1 MIKKHTAFNFF
12 LFLLLSISSLRSDV
26 IARLIKVDG
35 KVYFKRLGMETFSE
49 KAKPGAAI
57 VNGDQIK
64 IGDEGYAAV
73 IYIDDRS
80 IIKIKANT
88 KFSFMDSP
96 NTRTI
101 DLVHG
106 TLLNKINKEKRTKSF
121 RIQTPVSVA
130 SVKGTEFAA
139 IVSQKGI
146 EQFVCKEGSFEVLNM
161 ISGQTVIVGPG
172 QKAFSNSTGDLV
184 QAVATPKDYPQ
195 DPEVEENIESELEE
209 ILESQ
214 DIEAQEQNAPPELE
228 PDLEPKEEPQV
239 ENETQSGEQ
248 IPEDINQEEILENNQ
263 NPESEIPSP
272 GAQAKPF
279 SLGLGIG
286 SATLDGVLYN
296 QLALRP
302 EINIW
307 KIGIGLDLI
316 LYIDNEGNI
325 APVVQEKWDIKNDPS
340 LILDKIL
347 YIRYGQKTEP
357 GWFKYGSLES
367 LTLGYGGLVNNYSN
381 IMEFPSVR
389 RVGING
395 GFNIGPVSGE
405 LFLSNLKDIGRG
417 GTLSGVRLSY
427 KISKQLPISFGF
439 NYVVDAN
446 MFSSMKDTDSDTYPD
461 IFDDFPNDS
470 SMWNDTDGDGY
481 PDPGNGISVPEDSI
495 DIDANG
501 NNILDENEE
510 QITLKARPFSLKNNK
525 AKVSGFS
532 FDVGYPIFKSKAFSL
547 NIYSEFNSLSFPSVK
562 NISRI
567 ERKGNGITIPGFS
580 STIFGILSL
589 SLEYRLIKDSYIPQ
603 FFDQAYDLNRVV
615 ISTKTDTLSESDS
628 TIVQT
633 KDMMV
638 FGDYEVD
645 DSGSSSSGLYGSAGL
660 NLFDL
665 VNFSASYTNMTQ
677 DSLEIKSFTAFLNL
691 NTDNIPKINSAMAF
705 YQRNNEP
712 NPFDFKNASENTI
725 MGYRI
730 GYELSRGV
738 SLIWDFRQYYR
749 DDGTGVLK
757 PIRQTTIETAFNF

>member
-1 MIKKHTAFNFF
+1 MNKNYKALHFLLFF
-12 LFLLLSISSLRSDV
+12 LLSVSSLRSDV
-26 IARLIKVDG
+26 IARLIKVEG
-35 KVYFKRLGMETFSE
+35 KVFFKRLGMETFSE

-161 ISGQTVIVGPG
+161 ISGQTVNVGPG
-172 QKAFSNSTGDLV
+172 QKAFSNATGDLV
-184 QAVATPKDYPQ
+184 QAVASPTDYPQ
-195 DPEVEENIESELEE
+195 DPEIEDNIESDLDE

-214 DIEAQEQNAPPELE
+214 EKEAKQQNAPPEIVPE
-228 PDLEPKEEPQV
+228 VESQV
-239 ENETQSGEQ
+239 EVETESVEEEAEN
-248 IPEDINQEEILENNQ
+248 INDEEALEDIETA
-263 NPESEIPSP
+263 ESEIPSSEP
-272 GAQAKPF
+272 PPKPF
-279 SLGLGIG
+279 SMGLGIG
-286 SATLDGVLYN
+286 SATLKGVLYN
-296 QLALRP
+296 QIALRP

-325 APVVQEKWDIKNDPS
+325 APIVQEQWDIKNDLS

-347 YIRYGQKTEP
+347 YIKYGQKTEP
-357 GWFKYGSLES
+357 AWFKYGALES

-381 IMEFPSVR
+381 MMEFPSVR
-389 RVGING
+389 RVGFNG
-395 GFNIGPVSGE
+395 GSNIGPVAGE
-405 LFLSNLKDIGRG
+405 VFLSNFKDIDRG
-417 GTLSGVRLSY
+417 GTLAGFRLSY
-427 KISKQLPISFGF
+427 KFSSELPISLGF

-446 MFSSMKDTDSDTYPD
+446 MFSSMNDKDNDTYPD

-481 PDPGNGISVPEDSI
+481 PDPGSGITVPEDSI

-501 NNILDENEE
+501 NNILDANEE
-510 QITLKARPFSLKNNK
+510 QIKLKATPFSLENNS
-525 AKVSGFS
+525 AEVHGFS
-532 FDVGYPIFKSKAFSL
+532 FDVGYPIFNSKAISMDIFSE
-547 NIYSEFNSLSFPSVK
+547 YNSLSFPSVK

-567 ERKGNGITIPGFS
+567 ERKGNGLTIPGIRS
-580 STIFGILSL
+580 SIFGILSL

-615 ISTKTDTLSESDS
+615 ISTKTDTSSMTDS
-628 TIVQT
+628 AIVQT

-645 DSGSSSSGLYGSAGL
+645 DSGQSSSGLYGAAGL

-665 VNFSASYTNMTQ
+665 VNFSVSYTNMTQ
-677 DSLEIKSFTAFLNL
+677 DTIDIKSFTAFLNL
-691 NTDNIPKINSAMAF
+691 NTNNIPKLSSAMAY
-705 YQRNNEP
+705 YQRNNES
-712 NPFDFKNASENTI
+712 NPFDFKNPSENTI
-725 MGYRI
+725 MGYRV
-730 GYELSRGV
+730 GYELSKAV
-738 SLIWDFRQYYR
+738 SLIWDFKQYYR
-749 DDGTGVLK
+749 DDGKGVLK
-757 PIRQTTIETAFNF
+757 SIKQTTIETAFNF

>member
-1 MIKKHTAFNFF
+1 MNKNYKALNFLLFF
-12 LFLLLSISSLRSDV
+12 LLSVSSLRSDV
-26 IARLIKVDG
+26 IARLIKVEG
-35 KVYFKRLGMETFSE
+35 KVFFKRLGMETFSE

-64 IGDEGYAAV
+64 IGDDGYAAV

-161 ISGQTVIVGPG
+161 ISGQTVNVGPG
-172 QKAFSNSTGDLV
+172 QKAFSNATGDLV
-184 QAVATPKDYPQ
+184 QAIASPTDYPQ
-195 DPEVEENIESELEE
+195 DPEIEDNIESDLDE

-214 DIEAQEQNAPPELE
+214 EKEAKQQNAPPEIVPE
-228 PDLEPKEEPQV
+228 VESQV
-239 ENETQSGEQ
+239 EVETESVEEEAEN
-248 IPEDINQEEILENNQ
+248 INDEEALEDIETA
-263 NPESEIPSP
+263 ESEIPSSEP
-272 GAQAKPF
+272 PPKLF
-279 SLGLGIG
+279 SMGLGIG
-286 SATLDGVLYN
+286 SATLKGVLYN
-296 QLALRP
+296 QIALRP

-316 LYIDNEGNI
+316 LYVDNEGNI
-325 APVVQEKWDIKNDPS
+325 APIVKEQWDIKNDLS

-347 YIRYGQKTEP
+347 YIKYGQKTEP
-357 GWFKYGSLES
+357 AWFKYGSLES

-381 IMEFPSVR
+381 MMEFPSVR
-389 RVGING
+389 RVGFNG
-395 GFNIGPVSGE
+395 GFNIGPVAGE
-405 LFLSNLKDIGRG
+405 VFLSNFKDIDRG
-417 GTLSGVRLSY
+417 GTLTGFRLSY
-427 KISKQLPISFGF
+427 KVSNELPISFGF

-446 MFSSMKDTDSDTYPD
+446 MFSSMNDTDNDTYPD

-481 PDPGNGISVPEDSI
+481 PDPGSGITVPEDSI

-501 NNILDENEE
+501 NNILDANEE
-510 QITLKARPFSLKNNK
+510 QIKLKATPFSLENNS
-525 AKVSGFS
+525 AEVHGFS
-532 FDVGYPIFKSKAFSL
+532 FDVGYPIYNSKAISLDIFSE
-547 NIYSEFNSLSFPSVK
+547 YNSLSFPSVK

-567 ERKGNGITIPGFS
+567 ERKGNGLTIPGIRS
-580 STIFGILSL
+580 SIFGILSL

-615 ISTKTDTLSESDS
+615 ITTKADTSSMTDSA
-628 TIVQT
+628 IVQT

-638 FGDYEVD
+638 FGDYEMD
-645 DSGSSSSGLYGSAGL
+645 DSGQSSNGLYGAAGL

-665 VNFSASYTNMTQ
+665 VNFSVSYTNMTQ
-677 DSLEIKSFTAFLNL
+677 DTIDIKSFSAFLNL
-691 NTDNIPKINSAMAF
+691 NTDNIPKLSSAMAY
-705 YQRNNEP
+705 YQRNNES
-712 NPFDFKNASENTI
+712 NPFDFENPSENTI
-725 MGYRI
+725 MGYRV
-730 GYELSRGV
+730 GYELSKAV
-738 SLIWDFRQYYR
+738 SLIWDFKQYYR
-749 DDGTGVLK
+749 DDGKGVLK
-757 PIRQTTIETAFNF
+757 SIKQTTIETAFNF